1 MYNVIES
8 DIAQY
13 LELPQEQYRILNE
26 IIIRYMRQDMS
37 MYRKREKLLKMKYV
51 HHFNERETKDP
62 IFAKG
67 M

>member
-1 MYNVIES
+1 
-8 DIAQY
+8 
-13 LELPQEQYRILNE
+13 
-26 IIIRYMRQDMS
+26 MRQDMS